1 MLNVTLIKST
11 MAELGL
17 TGAKLGAL
25 CDVSKEAVS
34 NWLSG
39 ESIPRPSKLQGLA
52 SALKV
57 SIEDLFVPDPEEQP
71 APVVA
76 FRTRSN
82 RPPTAEALEAGE
94 DIGRHLRQL
103 VPFMGPLFAPRHLV
117 APIVDE
123 HYIESVASA
132 VRQHLHLGPTEA
144 VNHGQLLA
152 LLKEFGAV
160 LIPIY
165 WGGDKVGHENAMSVY
180 LPESKVSMVLFN
192 VGCRLDD
199 FSYWLAHE
207 LGHFVLHRDSHAS
220 FNCDK
225 ESIYTGA
232 DTLKQIEREADEFA
246 SNLLMPG
253 DLLRQRITG
262 KRIDFHL
269 LGELAKEFG
278 VSLEAMC
285 IRLIKFT
292 EQRAVL
298 VYWDYG
304 YLKYQWRSQSAIRTR
319 VRLRSTDDPQE
330 PLPDTLA
337 ADEDIVQE
345 WDGIQMPAENWCSS
359 EPPSITLREMKHS
372 YPGGN
377 RVLSLLVLESAAPRK
392 LAGSGWEDERDED
405 SYDRFNKWGSK

>member
-1 MLNVTLIKST
+1 MAGSDELTPFKAAARILDWLEAIGELTLPINLDLVRQMLPTTPFGK
-11 MAELGL
+11 
-17 TGAKLGAL
+17 GAVLL
-25 CDVSKEAVS
+25 E
-34 NWLSG
+34 
-39 ESIPRPSKLQGLA
+39 
-52 SALKV
+52 
-57 SIEDLFVPDPEEQP
+57 P
-71 APVVA
+71 APVTWGSSEGALVRNPDNPNEWGIFYNA
-76 FRTRSN
+76 KA
-82 RPPTAEALEAGE
+82 RPE
-94 DIGRHLRQL
+94 RQR
-103 VPFMGPLFAPRHLV
+103 F
-117 APIVDE
+117 
-123 HYIESVASA
+123 
-132 VRQHLHLGPTEA
+132 T
-144 VNHGQLLA
+144 
-152 LLKEFGAV
+152 
-160 LIPIY
+160 
-165 WGGDKVGHENAMSVY
+165 
-180 LPESKVSMVLFN
+180 
-192 VGCRLDD
+192 
-199 FSYWLAHE
+199 LAHE

-232 DTLKQIEREADEFA
+232 DTLKLIEREADEFA

-253 DLLRQRITG
+253 DLLRQRISG

-345 WDGIQMPAENWCSS
+345 WDGIQMPAYHWCSS
-359 EPPSITLREMKHS
+359 EPPGITLREMKHS
-372 YPGGN
+372 FPSGN
-377 RVLSLLVLESAAPRK
+377 RVLSLLVLESAAPRSF
-392 LAGSGWEDERDED
+392 AGSGWEDERDED
-405 SYDRFNKWGSK
+405 SYDRFGAGGWVPY

>member
-1 MLNVTLIKST
+1 MVGSNELTPFKAAATILKWLDAIGELTLPINLDLVRQMLPTTPFGK
-11 MAELGL
+11 
-17 TGAKLGAL
+17 GAVLL
-25 CDVSKEAVS
+25 E
-34 NWLSG
+34 
-39 ESIPRPSKLQGLA
+39 
-52 SALKV
+52 
-57 SIEDLFVPDPEEQP
+57 P
-71 APVVA
+71 APVTWGSSEGALVRNPDNPNEWGIFYNDKA
-76 FRTRSN
+76 
-82 RPPTAEALEAGE
+82 RPE
-94 DIGRHLRQL
+94 RQR
-103 VPFMGPLFAPRHLV
+103 F
-117 APIVDE
+117 
-123 HYIESVASA
+123 
-132 VRQHLHLGPTEA
+132 T
-144 VNHGQLLA
+144 
-152 LLKEFGAV
+152 
-160 LIPIY
+160 
-165 WGGDKVGHENAMSVY
+165 
-180 LPESKVSMVLFN
+180 
-192 VGCRLDD
+192 
-199 FSYWLAHE
+199 LAHE
-207 LGHFVLHRDSHAS
+207 LGHFVLHRNSYAS

-319 VRLRSTDDPQE
+319 VRLRGTDDPQE

-345 WDGIQMPAENWCSS
+345 WDGIQMPAQRWCSS
-359 EPPSITLREMKHS
+359 EPAGITLREMKHS

-377 RVLSLLVLESAAPRK
+377 RVLSLLVLETAAPRSFG
-392 LAGSGWEDERDED
+392 GSGFEDEETED
-405 SYDRFNKWGSK
+405 SYDRFISRGQA

>member
-1 MLNVTLIKST
+1 MAGSDELTPFKAAARVLDWLEAIGELTLPINLDLVRQMLPTTPFGK
-11 MAELGL
+11 
-17 TGAKLGAL
+17 GAVLL
-25 CDVSKEAVS
+25 E
-34 NWLSG
+34 
-39 ESIPRPSKLQGLA
+39 
-52 SALKV
+52 
-57 SIEDLFVPDPEEQP
+57 P
-71 APVVA
+71 APVTWGSSEGALVRNPNNPNEWGIFYNA
-76 FRTRSN
+76 KA
-82 RPPTAEALEAGE
+82 RPE
-94 DIGRHLRQL
+94 RQR
-103 VPFMGPLFAPRHLV
+103 F
-117 APIVDE
+117 
-123 HYIESVASA
+123 
-132 VRQHLHLGPTEA
+132 T
-144 VNHGQLLA
+144 
-152 LLKEFGAV
+152 
-160 LIPIY
+160 
-165 WGGDKVGHENAMSVY
+165 
-180 LPESKVSMVLFN
+180 
-192 VGCRLDD
+192 
-199 FSYWLAHE
+199 LAHD

-232 DTLKQIEREADEFA
+232 DTLKLIEREADEFA

-304 YLKYQWRSQSAIRTR
+304 YLKYQWRSQPAIQTR

-359 EPPSITLREMKHS
+359 EPPGITLREMKHS
-372 YPGGN
+372 FPSGN
-377 RVLSLLVLESAAPRK
+377 RVLSLLVLESAAPGSF
-392 LAGSGWEDERDED
+392 AGSGWEDERDED
-405 SYDRFNKWGSK
+405 SYDRFMAGGRMR

>member
-1 MLNVTLIKST
+1 MAGSDELTPFKAAARILGWLEAIGELTLPINLDLVRQMLPTTPFGK
-11 MAELGL
+11 
-17 TGAKLGAL
+17 GAVLL
-25 CDVSKEAVS
+25 E
-34 NWLSG
+34 
-39 ESIPRPSKLQGLA
+39 
-52 SALKV
+52 
-57 SIEDLFVPDPEEQP
+57 P
-71 APVVA
+71 APVTWGSSEGALVRNPDNPNEWGIFYNA
-76 FRTRSN
+76 KA
-82 RPPTAEALEAGE
+82 RPE
-94 DIGRHLRQL
+94 RQR
-103 VPFMGPLFAPRHLV
+103 F
-117 APIVDE
+117 
-123 HYIESVASA
+123 
-132 VRQHLHLGPTEA
+132 T
-144 VNHGQLLA
+144 
-152 LLKEFGAV
+152 
-160 LIPIY
+160 
-165 WGGDKVGHENAMSVY
+165 
-180 LPESKVSMVLFN
+180 
-192 VGCRLDD
+192 
-199 FSYWLAHE
+199 LAHE

-232 DTLKQIEREADEFA
+232 DTLKLIEREADEFA

-269 LGELAKEFG
+269 LRELAKEFG

-304 YLKYQWRSQSAIRTR
+304 YLKYQWRSQSAIKTR

-359 EPPSITLREMKHS
+359 EPPGITLHEMKHS
-372 YPGGN
+372 FPSGN
-377 RVLSLLVLESAAPRK
+377 RVLSLLVLESAAPRNF
-392 LAGSGWEDERDED
+392 ADSGWEDEHDED
-405 SYDRFNKWGSK
+405 SYDRFIGKR

>member
-1 MLNVTLIKST
+1 MAGSHELNPFKAAARILSWLEAIGELTLPIDLDLVRQMLPTTPFGK
-11 MAELGL
+11 
-17 TGAKLGAL
+17 GAVLL
-25 CDVSKEAVS
+25 E
-34 NWLSG
+34 
-39 ESIPRPSKLQGLA
+39 
-52 SALKV
+52 
-57 SIEDLFVPDPEEQP
+57 P
-71 APVVA
+71 APVTWGSSEGALVRNPDNPDEWGIFYNA
-76 FRTRSN
+76 KA
-82 RPPTAEALEAGE
+82 RPE
-94 DIGRHLRQL
+94 RQR
-103 VPFMGPLFAPRHLV
+103 F
-117 APIVDE
+117 
-123 HYIESVASA
+123 
-132 VRQHLHLGPTEA
+132 T
-144 VNHGQLLA
+144 
-152 LLKEFGAV
+152 
-160 LIPIY
+160 
-165 WGGDKVGHENAMSVY
+165 
-180 LPESKVSMVLFN
+180 
-192 VGCRLDD
+192 
-199 FSYWLAHE
+199 LAHE
-207 LGHFVLHRDSHAS
+207 LGHFVLHRNSHAS

-232 DTLKQIEREADEFA
+232 DTLKHIEREADEFA

-298 VYWDYG
+298 VHWDYG
-304 YLKYQWRSQSAIRTR
+304 YLKYQWRSQSAIKTR

-345 WDGIQMPAENWCSS
+345 WDGIEMPARNWCSS
-359 EPPSITLREMKHS
+359 ERPGITLREMKHS

-392 LAGSGWEDERDED
+392 LAGSGFEDEETED
-405 SYDRFNKWGSK
+405 SYDRFRAGGRVR

>member
-1 MLNVTLIKST
+1 MAGSDELTPFKAAARVLDWLEAIGELTLPINLDLVRQMLPTTPFGKGATLL
-11 MAELGL
+11 E
-17 TGAKLGAL
+17 
-25 CDVSKEAVS
+25 
-34 NWLSG
+34 
-39 ESIPRPSKLQGLA
+39 
-52 SALKV
+52 
-57 SIEDLFVPDPEEQP
+57 P
-71 APVVA
+71 APVTWGSSEGALVRNPDNPA
-76 FRTRSN
+76 EWGIFYN
-82 RPPTAEALEAGE
+82 AKARPE
-94 DIGRHLRQL
+94 RQR
-103 VPFMGPLFAPRHLV
+103 F
-117 APIVDE
+117 
-123 HYIESVASA
+123 
-132 VRQHLHLGPTEA
+132 T
-144 VNHGQLLA
+144 
-152 LLKEFGAV
+152 
-160 LIPIY
+160 
-165 WGGDKVGHENAMSVY
+165 
-180 LPESKVSMVLFN
+180 
-192 VGCRLDD
+192 
-199 FSYWLAHE
+199 LAHE

>member
-1 MLNVTLIKST
+1 MAGSDELTPFKAAARILDWLEAIGELTLPINLDLVRQMLPST
-11 MAELGL
+11 PFGK
-17 TGAKLGAL
+17 GAVLL
-25 CDVSKEAVS
+25 E
-34 NWLSG
+34 
-39 ESIPRPSKLQGLA
+39 
-52 SALKV
+52 
-57 SIEDLFVPDPEEQP
+57 P
-71 APVVA
+71 APV
-76 FRTRSN
+76 TWGSS
-82 RPPTAEALEAGE
+82 EGALVRNPDNPNEWGIFYNAKA
-94 DIGRHLRQL
+94 RQ
-103 VPFMGPLFAPRHLV
+103 
-117 APIVDE
+117 E
-123 HYIESVASA
+123 
-132 VRQHLHLGPTEA
+132 RQRFT
-144 VNHGQLLA
+144 
-152 LLKEFGAV
+152 
-160 LIPIY
+160 
-165 WGGDKVGHENAMSVY
+165 
-180 LPESKVSMVLFN
+180 
-192 VGCRLDD
+192 
-199 FSYWLAHE
+199 LAHE
-207 LGHFVLHRDSHAS
+207 LGHFVLHRDSLAS

-232 DTLKQIEREADEFA
+232 DTLKLIEREADEFA

-345 WDGIQMPAENWCSS
+345 WDGIQMPAYHWCSS
-359 EPPSITLREMKHS
+359 EPPGITLREMKHS

-377 RVLSLLVLESAAPRK
+377 RVLSLLVLESAAPRNF
-392 LAGSGWEDERDED
+392 AGSGWEDERDED
-405 SYDRFNKWGSK
+405 SYDRFVSRG

>member
-1 MLNVTLIKST
+1 MAGSDELTPFKAAARILDWLEAIGELTLPINLDLVRQMLPTTPFGKGATLL
-11 MAELGL
+11 E
-17 TGAKLGAL
+17 
-25 CDVSKEAVS
+25 
-34 NWLSG
+34 
-39 ESIPRPSKLQGLA
+39 
-52 SALKV
+52 
-57 SIEDLFVPDPEEQP
+57 P
-71 APVVA
+71 APVTWGSSEGALVRNPDNPDEWGIFYNA
-76 FRTRSN
+76 KA
-82 RPPTAEALEAGE
+82 RPE
-94 DIGRHLRQL
+94 RQR
-103 VPFMGPLFAPRHLV
+103 F
-117 APIVDE
+117 
-123 HYIESVASA
+123 
-132 VRQHLHLGPTEA
+132 T
-144 VNHGQLLA
+144 
-152 LLKEFGAV
+152 
-160 LIPIY
+160 
-165 WGGDKVGHENAMSVY
+165 
-180 LPESKVSMVLFN
+180 
-192 VGCRLDD
+192 
-199 FSYWLAHE
+199 LAHE

-232 DTLKQIEREADEFA
+232 DTLKLIEREADEFA

-298 VYWDYG
+298 VHWDYG
-304 YLKYQWRSQSAIRTR
+304 YLKYQWRSQLAIKTR

-345 WDGIQMPAENWCSS
+345 WDGIQMPAYHWCSS
-359 EPPSITLREMKHS
+359 EPPGITLREMKHS

-377 RVLSLLVLESAAPRK
+377 RVLSLLVLESSAPRNF
-392 LAGSGWEDERDED
+392 AGSGWEDAMDHNQGGRYED
-405 SYDRFNKWGSK
+405 

>member
-1 MLNVTLIKST
+1 MAGSDELTPFKAAARILDWLEVIGELTLPINLDLVRQMLPTTPFGK
-11 MAELGL
+11 
-17 TGAKLGAL
+17 GAVLL
-25 CDVSKEAVS
+25 E
-34 NWLSG
+34 
-39 ESIPRPSKLQGLA
+39 
-52 SALKV
+52 
-57 SIEDLFVPDPEEQP
+57 P
-71 APVVA
+71 APVTWGSSEGALVRNPDNPNEWGIFYNA
-76 FRTRSN
+76 KA
-82 RPPTAEALEAGE
+82 RPE
-94 DIGRHLRQL
+94 RQR
-103 VPFMGPLFAPRHLV
+103 F
-117 APIVDE
+117 
-123 HYIESVASA
+123 
-132 VRQHLHLGPTEA
+132 T
-144 VNHGQLLA
+144 
-152 LLKEFGAV
+152 
-160 LIPIY
+160 
-165 WGGDKVGHENAMSVY
+165 
-180 LPESKVSMVLFN
+180 
-192 VGCRLDD
+192 
-199 FSYWLAHE
+199 LAHE
-207 LGHFVLHRDSHAS
+207 LGHFVLHRDGHAS

-377 RVLSLLVLESAAPRK
+377 RVLSLLVLESAAPRRF
-392 LAGSGWEDERDED
+392 AGSGWEDERDED
-405 SYDRFNKWGSK
+405 SYDRFISRGQKPY

>member
-1 MLNVTLIKST
+1 MVGSNEPTPFKAAATILKWLDAIGELTLPINLDLVRQMLPTTPFGKGATLL
-11 MAELGL
+11 E
-17 TGAKLGAL
+17 
-25 CDVSKEAVS
+25 
-34 NWLSG
+34 
-39 ESIPRPSKLQGLA
+39 
-52 SALKV
+52 
-57 SIEDLFVPDPEEQP
+57 P
-71 APVVA
+71 APVTWGSSEGALVRNPDNPNEWGIFYNDKA
-76 FRTRSN
+76 
-82 RPPTAEALEAGE
+82 RPE
-94 DIGRHLRQL
+94 RQR
-103 VPFMGPLFAPRHLV
+103 F
-117 APIVDE
+117 
-123 HYIESVASA
+123 
-132 VRQHLHLGPTEA
+132 T
-144 VNHGQLLA
+144 
-152 LLKEFGAV
+152 
-160 LIPIY
+160 
-165 WGGDKVGHENAMSVY
+165 
-180 LPESKVSMVLFN
+180 
-192 VGCRLDD
+192 
-199 FSYWLAHE
+199 LAHE
-207 LGHFVLHRDSHAS
+207 LGHFVLHRNSHAS

-232 DTLKQIEREADEFA
+232 DTLKQIEREADDFA

-345 WDGIQMPAENWCSS
+345 WDGIQMPAYHWCSS
-359 EPPSITLREMKHS
+359 EPPGIALREMKHS

-377 RVLSLLVLESAAPRK
+377 RVLSLLVLESAAPRSF
-392 LAGSGWEDERDED
+392 AGSGWEDERDED
-405 SYDRFNKWGSK
+405 SYDRFVGR

>member
-1 MLNVTLIKST
+1 MVGSNEPTPFKAAATILKWLDAIGELTLPINLDLLRQMLPTTPFGKGATLL
-11 MAELGL
+11 E
-17 TGAKLGAL
+17 
-25 CDVSKEAVS
+25 
-34 NWLSG
+34 
-39 ESIPRPSKLQGLA
+39 
-52 SALKV
+52 
-57 SIEDLFVPDPEEQP
+57 P
-71 APVVA
+71 APVTWGSSEGALVRNPDDPNEWGIFYNA
-76 FRTRSN
+76 KA
-82 RPPTAEALEAGE
+82 RPE
-94 DIGRHLRQL
+94 RQR
-103 VPFMGPLFAPRHLV
+103 F
-117 APIVDE
+117 
-123 HYIESVASA
+123 
-132 VRQHLHLGPTEA
+132 T
-144 VNHGQLLA
+144 
-152 LLKEFGAV
+152 
-160 LIPIY
+160 
-165 WGGDKVGHENAMSVY
+165 
-180 LPESKVSMVLFN
+180 
-192 VGCRLDD
+192 
-199 FSYWLAHE
+199 LAHE

-232 DTLKQIEREADEFA
+232 DTLKLVEREADEFA

-269 LGELAKEFG
+269 LSELAKEFG

-319 VRLRSTDDPQE
+319 VRLRGTDDPQE

-345 WDGIQMPAENWCSS
+345 WDGIQMPAKNWCSS
-359 EPPSITLREMKHS
+359 EPRSITLREMKHS

-377 RVLSLLVLESAAPRK
+377 RVLSLLVLESAAPRDFG
-392 LAGSGWEDERDED
+392 GSGWEDERDED
-405 SYDRFNKWGSK
+405 SYDRFIFRGQA

>member
-1 MLNVTLIKST
+1 MAGSDELTPFKAAARILGWLEAIGELTLPINLDLVRQMLPTTPFGK
-11 MAELGL
+11 
-17 TGAKLGAL
+17 GAVLL
-25 CDVSKEAVS
+25 E
-34 NWLSG
+34 
-39 ESIPRPSKLQGLA
+39 
-52 SALKV
+52 
-57 SIEDLFVPDPEEQP
+57 P
-71 APVVA
+71 APVTWGSSEGALVRNPDNPNEWGIFYNA
-76 FRTRSN
+76 KA
-82 RPPTAEALEAGE
+82 RPERKRFT
-94 DIGRHLRQL
+94 
-103 VPFMGPLFAPRHLV
+103 
-117 APIVDE
+117 
-123 HYIESVASA
+123 
-132 VRQHLHLGPTEA
+132 
-144 VNHGQLLA
+144 
-152 LLKEFGAV
+152 
-160 LIPIY
+160 
-165 WGGDKVGHENAMSVY
+165 
-180 LPESKVSMVLFN
+180 
-192 VGCRLDD
+192 
-199 FSYWLAHE
+199 LAHE

-232 DTLKQIEREADEFA
+232 DTLKLIEREADEFA

-359 EPPSITLREMKHS
+359 EPPGITLREMKHS
-372 YPGGN
+372 FPSGN
-377 RVLSLLVLESAAPRK
+377 RVLSLLVLESAAPRRF
-392 LAGSGWEDERDED
+392 AGSGWEDEDTED
-405 SYDRFNKWGSK
+405 SYERFNKWRCE

>member
-1 MLNVTLIKST
+1 MAGSDELTPFKAAARILDWLEAIGELTLPINLDLVRQMLPTTPFGK
-11 MAELGL
+11 
-17 TGAKLGAL
+17 GAVLL
-25 CDVSKEAVS
+25 E
-34 NWLSG
+34 
-39 ESIPRPSKLQGLA
+39 
-52 SALKV
+52 
-57 SIEDLFVPDPEEQP
+57 P
-71 APVVA
+71 APVTWGSSEGALVRNPDNPNEWGIFYNA
-76 FRTRSN
+76 KTR
-82 RPPTAEALEAGE
+82 PE
-94 DIGRHLRQL
+94 RQR
-103 VPFMGPLFAPRHLV
+103 F
-117 APIVDE
+117 
-123 HYIESVASA
+123 
-132 VRQHLHLGPTEA
+132 T
-144 VNHGQLLA
+144 
-152 LLKEFGAV
+152 
-160 LIPIY
+160 
-165 WGGDKVGHENAMSVY
+165 
-180 LPESKVSMVLFN
+180 
-192 VGCRLDD
+192 
-199 FSYWLAHE
+199 LAHE

-232 DTLKQIEREADEFA
+232 DTLKLIEREADEFA

-304 YLKYQWRSQSAIRTR
+304 FMKYHWRSQSAIRTR

-345 WDGIQMPAENWCSS
+345 WDGIQMPAYHWCSS
-359 EPPSITLREMKHS
+359 EPPGITLREMKHS
-372 YPGGN
+372 FPSGN
-377 RVLSLLVLESAAPRK
+377 RVLSLLVLESAAPRDF
-392 LAGSGWEDERDED
+392 AGSGREDAIDN
-405 SYDRFNKWGSK
+405 NKGRRYGN

>member
-1 MLNVTLIKST
+1 MAGSDELTPFKAAARILDWLEAIGELTLPINLDLVRQMLPTTPFGKGATLL
-11 MAELGL
+11 E
-17 TGAKLGAL
+17 
-25 CDVSKEAVS
+25 
-34 NWLSG
+34 
-39 ESIPRPSKLQGLA
+39 
-52 SALKV
+52 
-57 SIEDLFVPDPEEQP
+57 P
-71 APVVA
+71 APVTWGSSEGALVRNPDNPDEWGIFYNA
-76 FRTRSN
+76 KA
-82 RPPTAEALEAGE
+82 RPE
-94 DIGRHLRQL
+94 RQR
-103 VPFMGPLFAPRHLV
+103 F
-117 APIVDE
+117 
-123 HYIESVASA
+123 
-132 VRQHLHLGPTEA
+132 T
-144 VNHGQLLA
+144 
-152 LLKEFGAV
+152 
-160 LIPIY
+160 
-165 WGGDKVGHENAMSVY
+165 
-180 LPESKVSMVLFN
+180 
-192 VGCRLDD
+192 
-199 FSYWLAHE
+199 LAHE

-232 DTLKQIEREADEFA
+232 DTLKLIEREADEFA

>member
-1 MLNVTLIKST
+1 MAGSDELTPFKAAARILDWLEAIGELTLPINLDLVRQMLPTTPFGK
-11 MAELGL
+11 
-17 TGAKLGAL
+17 GAVLL
-25 CDVSKEAVS
+25 E
-34 NWLSG
+34 
-39 ESIPRPSKLQGLA
+39 
-52 SALKV
+52 
-57 SIEDLFVPDPEEQP
+57 P
-71 APVVA
+71 APVTWGSSEGALVRNPDNPNEWGIFYNDKA
-76 FRTRSN
+76 
-82 RPPTAEALEAGE
+82 RPE
-94 DIGRHLRQL
+94 RQR
-103 VPFMGPLFAPRHLV
+103 F
-117 APIVDE
+117 
-123 HYIESVASA
+123 
-132 VRQHLHLGPTEA
+132 T
-144 VNHGQLLA
+144 
-152 LLKEFGAV
+152 
-160 LIPIY
+160 
-165 WGGDKVGHENAMSVY
+165 
-180 LPESKVSMVLFN
+180 
-192 VGCRLDD
+192 
-199 FSYWLAHE
+199 LAHE

-232 DTLKQIEREADEFA
+232 DTLKLIEREADEFA

-253 DLLRQRITG
+253 DLLRQRISG

-345 WDGIQMPAENWCSS
+345 WDGIQMPAYHWCSS
-359 EPPSITLREMKHS
+359 EPPGITLREMKHS
-372 YPGGN
+372 FPSGN
-377 RVLSLLVLESAAPRK
+377 RVLSLLVLESAAPRSF
-392 LAGSGWEDERDED
+392 AGSGWEDERDED
-405 SYDRFNKWGSK
+405 SYDRFIARGQKPY